1 MKRSSFDNI
10 VSFLQ
15 GTFWALLI
23 LGVWII
29 FNLFY
34 PFGLVLAVFF
44 TFLYLFFMLLAIV
57 ILENARTNRL
67 KADEVI
73 KQTELLES
81 IRRRLENS

>member
-15 GTFWALLI
+15 GTFWALII

-34 PFGLVLAVFF
+34 PFGLVLSVFF
-44 TFLYLFFMLLAIV
+44 TFLYLFFMLLGLV
-57 ILENARTNRL
+57 VLENARTNRL
-67 KADEVI
+67 KADEVL
-73 KQTELLES
+73 KHTELLES
-81 IRRRLENS
+81 IRRRLDNP